1 MNCSGKLAI
10 AVLLYAALNPDWCEA
25 DSPLDHG
32 PADSSFDVGITIAP
46 QVYPAVLKG
55 DMLPEAV
62 SNDGHRCL
70 ASTLYGGVGHTNE
83 VAVYIHSPKGKDIKI
98 DFKTVYG
105 DISKSQWIN
114 ENLVLLRIWWGRHWG
129 TDYIFNADTSKI
141 VYSEGVED
149 PR

>member
-1 MNCSGKLAI
+1 MNGSGILAM
-10 AVLLYAALNPDWCEA
+10 AVLYFAASNVGLCETE
-25 DSPLDHG
+25 SPLDHG
-32 PADSSFDVGITIAP
+32 PADSSFDAGIIISP
-46 QVYPAVLKG
+46 DVYPATLKG
-55 DMLPEAV
+55 EMLPEV
-62 SNDGHRCL
+62 ISNDGHKCL
-70 ASTLYGGVGHTNE
+70 ATTLYGGVGHTNE
-83 VAVYIHSPKGKDIKI
+83 VAVYIHSPKKKDIKI

-105 DISKSQWIN
+105 DISKIQWIN